1 MTDKKRTA
9 MQERRKK
16 ILKAVVREYQ
26 KTGQPVA
33 SQLLLERYHF
43 DFSPATVRAEML
55 ELDEEGYLRQPH
67 TSAGRVPTDKAWRL
81 LVNEYIDEDLIRNEK
96 AVVRQKIDNWQ
107 EESSKETA
115 QFLSECTRSLGIS
128 VSFGQLMDFHGS
140 GFRWLV
146 DEPEFE
152 EDELKNILKCFD
164 SLEGEFNKFFGD
176 LEDEVAIFI
185 GHENPIKQLRQCSLM
200 VSGFEKDGERGV
212 LGILGPKRMNYQ
224 KNKFVLEETRKKIK
238 SKR

>member
-1 MTDKKRTA
+1 M
-9 MQERRKK
+9 
-16 ILKAVVREYQ
+16 
-26 KTGQPVA
+26 
-33 SQLLLERYHF
+33 
-43 DFSPATVRAEML
+43 
-55 ELDEEGYLRQPH
+55 
-67 TSAGRVPTDKAWRL
+67 PTDKAWRF
-81 LVNEYIDEDLIRNEK
+81 LVNEYIDEDLMRSEK
-96 AVVRQKIDNWQ
+96 AAVQQKLANWQ
-107 EESSKETA
+107 EESTQETA

-176 LEDEVAIFI
+176 LEDEVEIFI
-185 GHENPIKQLRQCSLM
+185 GHENPIKQLRHCSLM
-200 VSGFEKDGERGV
+200 VSGFEKNGGRGV

-224 KNKFVLEETRKKIK
+224 KNKFVLEETRKKIR
-238 SKR
+238 SKK

>member
-1 MTDKKRTA
+1 
-9 MQERRKK
+9 MQERQKK

-55 ELDEEGYLRQPH
+55 ELDEEGFLKQPH
-67 TSAGRVPTDKAWRL
+67 TSAGRVPTDKAWRF
-81 LVNEYIDEDLIRNEK
+81 LVNEYIDEDLMRNEK
-96 AVVRQKIDNWQ
+96 AVVQQKIDNWQ
-107 EESSKETA
+107 EESAKETA
-115 QFLSECTRSLGIS
+115 QFLSECTKSLGIS

-152 EDELKNILKCFD
+152 EDELRNILKCFD

-200 VSGFEKDGERGV
+200 VSGFERDGEHGI
-212 LGILGPKRMNYQ
+212 LAILGPKRMNYQ

-238 SKR
+238 TARKLVSKS